1 MYFVIA
7 IITLFLVLLFNL
19 FCSAPLQTAFGVWG
33 VAATEIG
40 YGLIALLGASAM
52 VIGARRTKT
61 DGVDCVEI
69 FSTRIPRPK
78 AVCGGILL
86 IGASY
91 FASAL
96 FTNILYILFP
106 AMVDQTVESM
116 KNTFYAANLPTMLVA
131 MALFPAICEELVF
144 RGVMQ
149 YAIDRHGT
157 PRIAILMTGV
167 VFGLF
172 HLDPVR
178 IPIAAMTGIVLCY
191 ALYRSRSIFVPMLMH
206 FINNAASALISAIA
220 PATSE
225 DAVTAS
231 EEMLAQYGLPGN
243 FLYLIAGIELTV
255 MVLGLLIGGLALLE
269 PNPTEALKKH
279 KATAIVLGCIVMLLG
294 AGYCVLSMVT
304 V

>member
-7 IITLFLVLLFNL
+7 LITLLFVLLFNL
-19 FCSAPLQTAFGVWG
+19 FCSAPLQAVFGVWG
-33 VAATEIG
+33 VAATEVG

-52 VIGARRTKT
+52 IVGARRTGT

-69 FSTRIPRPK
+69 FSTRVPRPK

-91 FASAL
+91 FAAAL
-96 FTNILYILFP
+96 FTNILYMLFP
-106 AMVDQTVESM
+106 AMVDRTVESM
-116 KNTFYAANLPTMLVA
+116 KNTFYAANLPTMLVT

-144 RGVMQ
+144 RGVLQ

-157 PRIAILMTGV
+157 PRIAILLTGV

-178 IPIAAMTGIVLCY
+178 IPIAVVTGIALCY

-206 FINNAASALISAIA
+206 FINNAASALVSATA
-220 PATSE
+220 PAASE
-225 DAVTAS
+225 DAAAAGGA
-231 EEMLAQYGLPGN
+231 LFAQYGLPAN
-243 FLYLIAGIELTV
+243 FVYLIAGIELTL
-255 MVLGLLIGGLALLE
+255 MVSGLLIGGLALLE
-269 PNPTEALKKH
+269 PNPTESLKKH
-279 KATAIVLGCIVMLLG
+279 KATAIVLGCAVLMLG
-294 AGYCVLSMVT
+294 AGYCVLSMAT
-304 V
+304 R